1 MKKSLIELRQLLA
14 QKEAEGQDIVAK
26 AKTEERTINAAE
38 VEKLKAIDA
47 ETRQINIDIDA
58 AIVEERFTKKR
69 VEGKA
74 KQDGMDAETRELS
87 SFSMTKLFNSINKRE
102 AISGFERE
110 VLDEGVN
117 EARALGASS
126 SGNYIN
132 LKALNAI
139 QKRAMSAGS
148 SSAGGNFVQTN
159 KEGFF
164 DVLRANRVLDK
175 VGAEWEMGMVP
186 NVDYTG
192 FSTGW
197 TFSDAS
203 ENGTAADA
211 DAVTVNRS
219 VSPKRIAGKILLS
232 NQLMIQDPAMDAK
245 LLQSLQNAI
254 YPYVEGKVLTGTG
267 TSNAMTGITANSTA
281 ATLAL
286 GTNGGAPSLTYVQ
299 NMRKTLLN
307 GNVDAAKIFWLINP
321 NTEALLMQT
330 PIDTGSGFMLIPFG
344 TFGGG
349 VQGYINNIP
358 YLVTSN
364 LPSNLTK
371 GTASG
376 TCSAAIA
383 GDFSNL
389 KICQW
394 GGLDIIMD
402 PFTAAAEG
410 QTRIICNTYWDT
422 TIKRAGT
429 IVKTLDLITG

>member
-1 MKKSLIELRQLLA
+1 MKTSVELRQLQSL
-14 QKEAEGQDIVAK
+14 KRTEGVDLVNKAE
-26 AKTEERTINAAE
+26 TEKRELSADETTILRNIQSE
-38 VEKLKAIDA
+38 VEAFENQIKDA
-47 ETRQINIDIDA
+47 ELREKFA
-58 AIVEERFTKKR
+58 KKS
-69 VEGKA
+69 VEGK
-74 KQDGMDAETRELS
+74 KSNDGMNAEEREMS
-87 SFSMTKLFNSINKRE
+87 NFSMTKFFNSINRNE
-102 AISGFERE
+102 PITGLERE
-110 VLDEGVN
+110 ILDEGVT
-117 EARALGASS
+117 EARSLGASS
-126 SGNYIN
+126 NGHYIN

-148 SSAGGNFVQTN
+148 ASAGGNFVQTD
-159 KEGFF
+159 KMGFF
-164 DVLRANRVLDK
+164 DVLRSNRVLDK

-197 TFSDAS
+197 TFADAA
-203 ENGTAADA
+203 ENATAADA

-232 NQLMIQDPAMDAK
+232 NQLMIQDPTMDAK
-245 LLQSLQNAI
+245 LLQSLQNAL

-267 TSNAMTGITANSTA
+267 TSNAMTGITANATA

-286 GTNGGAPSLTYVQ
+286 GTNGGAPSLTYIQ

-307 GNVDAAKIFWLINP
+307 GNVDASKIFWLINP
-321 NTEALLMQT
+321 NTEALLMAT
-330 PIDTGSGFMLIPFG
+330 PVDTGSGAMLIPYGSYFNG
-344 TFGGG
+344 ATGF
-349 VQGYINNIP
+349 INNIP

-364 LPSNLTK
+364 LPNNLTK
-371 GTASG
+371 GTSSSN
-376 TCSAAIA
+376 CSAVIA

-389 KICQW
+389 KVCQW
-394 GGLDIIMD
+394 GGLDIVID
-402 PFTAAAEG
+402 PYTAAAEG

>member
-1 MKKSLIELRQLLA
+1 MKTSVELRQLQSL
-14 QKEAEGQDIVAK
+14 KRTEGVDLVNKAE
-26 AKTEERTINAAE
+26 TEKRELSVDETTILRNIQSE
-38 VEKLKAIDA
+38 VEAFENQIKDA
-47 ETRQINIDIDA
+47 ELREKFA
-58 AIVEERFTKKR
+58 KKS
-69 VEGKA
+69 VEGK
-74 KQDGMDAETRELS
+74 KSNDGMNAEEREMS
-87 SFSMTKLFNSINKRE
+87 NFSMTKFFNSINRNE
-102 AISGFERE
+102 PITGLERE
-110 VLDEGVN
+110 ILDEGVT
-117 EARALGASS
+117 EARSLGASS
-126 SGNYIN
+126 NGHYIN

-148 SSAGGNFVQTN
+148 ASAGGNFVQTD
-159 KEGFF
+159 KMGFF
-164 DVLRANRVLDK
+164 DVLRSNRVLDK

-197 TFSDAS
+197 TFADAA
-203 ENGTAADA
+203 ENATAADA

-232 NQLMIQDPAMDAK
+232 NQLMIQDPTMDAK
-245 LLQSLQNAI
+245 LLQSLQNAL

-286 GTNGGAPSLTYVQ
+286 GTNGGAPSLTYIQ

-307 GNVDAAKIFWLINP
+307 GNVDASKIFWLINP
-321 NTEALLMQT
+321 NTEALLMAT
-330 PIDTGSGFMLIPFG
+330 PVDTGSGAMLIPYGSYFNG
-344 TFGGG
+344 ATGF
-349 VQGYINNIP
+349 INNIP

-364 LPSNLTK
+364 LPNNLTK
-371 GTASG
+371 GTSSSN
-376 TCSAAIA
+376 CSAVIA

-389 KICQW
+389 KVCQW
-394 GGLDIIMD
+394 GGLDIVID
-402 PFTAAAEG
+402 PYTAAAEG

>member
-1 MKKSLIELRQLLA
+1 MKTSVELRQLQSL
-14 QKEAEGQDIVAK
+14 KRTEGVDLVNKAE
-26 AKTEERTINAAE
+26 TEKRELSADETTILRNIQSE
-38 VEKLKAIDA
+38 VEAFENQIKDA
-47 ETRQINIDIDA
+47 ELREKFA
-58 AIVEERFTKKR
+58 KKS
-69 VEGKA
+69 VEGK
-74 KQDGMDAETRELS
+74 KSNDGMNAEEREMS
-87 SFSMTKLFNSINKRE
+87 NFSMTKFFNSINRNE
-102 AISGFERE
+102 PITGLERE
-110 VLDEGVN
+110 ILDEGVT
-117 EARALGASS
+117 EARSLGASS
-126 SGNYIN
+126 NGHYIN

-148 SSAGGNFVQTN
+148 ASAGGNFVQTD
-159 KEGFF
+159 KMGFF

-197 TFSDAS
+197 TFADAA
-203 ENGTAADA
+203 ENATAADA
-211 DAVTVNRS
+211 DAVTVNRA

-232 NQLMIQDPAMDAK
+232 NQLMIQDPTMDAK
-245 LLQSLQNAI
+245 LLQSLQNAL

-267 TSNAMTGITANSTA
+267 TSNAMTGITANATA

-286 GTNGGAPSLTYVQ
+286 GTNGGAPSLTYIQ

-307 GNVDAAKIFWLINP
+307 GNVDASKIFWLINP
-321 NTEALLMQT
+321 NTEALLMAT
-330 PIDTGSGFMLIPFG
+330 PVDTGSGAMLIPYGSYFNG
-344 TFGGG
+344 ATGF
-349 VQGYINNIP
+349 INNIP

-364 LPSNLTK
+364 LPNNLTK
-371 GTASG
+371 GTSSSN
-376 TCSAAIA
+376 CSAVIA

-389 KICQW
+389 KVCQW
-394 GGLDIIMD
+394 GGLDIVID
-402 PFTAAAEG
+402 PYTAAAEG

>member
-1 MKKSLIELRQLLA
+1 MKTSVELRQLQSL
-14 QKEAEGQDIVAK
+14 KRAEGSELVDK
-26 AKTEERTINAAE
+26 
-38 VEKLKAIDA
+38 A
-47 ETRQINIDIDA
+47 ET
-58 AIVEERFTKKR
+58 EK
-69 VEGKA
+69 
-74 KQDGMDAETRELS
+74 RELS
-87 SFSMTKLFNSINKRE
+87 VEETTILRNIQSEVEAFENQIKDAELREKFAKKSVQSKKSNDGMNAEEREMSNFSMTKFFNSINRNE
-102 AISGFERE
+102 PITGLERE
-110 VLDEGVN
+110 ILDEGVV
-117 EARALGASS
+117 EARSLGASS
-126 SGNYIN
+126 NGHYIN

-148 SSAGGNFVQTN
+148 SSAGGNFIQTD
-159 KEGFF
+159 KMGFF

-197 TFSDAS
+197 TFADAA
-203 ENGTAADA
+203 ENATAADA

-232 NQLMIQDPAMDAK
+232 NQLMIQDPTMDAK
-245 LLQSLQNAI
+245 LLQSLQNAL

-267 TSNAMTGITANSTA
+267 TSNAMTGITANATA

-286 GTNGGAPSLTYVQ
+286 GTNGGAPSLTYIQ

-307 GNVDAAKIFWLINP
+307 GNVDASKIFWLINP
-321 NTEALLMQT
+321 NTEALLMAT
-330 PIDTGSGFMLIPFG
+330 PVDTGSGAMLIPYGSYFNG
-344 TFGGG
+344 ATGF
-349 VQGYINNIP
+349 INNIP

-364 LPSNLTK
+364 LPNNLTK
-371 GTASG
+371 GTSSSN
-376 TCSAAIA
+376 CSAVIA

-389 KICQW
+389 KVCQW
-394 GGLDIIMD
+394 GGLDIVID
-402 PFTAAAEG
+402 PYTNAAEG

>member
-1 MKKSLIELRQLLA
+1 MKTSVELRQLQSL
-14 QKEAEGQDIVAK
+14 KRAEGSELVDK
-26 AKTEERTINAAE
+26 
-38 VEKLKAIDA
+38 A
-47 ETRQINIDIDA
+47 ET
-58 AIVEERFTKKR
+58 EK
-69 VEGKA
+69 
-74 KQDGMDAETRELS
+74 RELS
-87 SFSMTKLFNSINKRE
+87 VEETTILRNIQSEVEAFENQIKDAELREKFAKKSVQSKKSNDGMNAEEREMSNFSMTKFFNSINRNE
-102 AISGFERE
+102 PITGLERE
-110 VLDEGVN
+110 ILDEGVV
-117 EARALGASS
+117 EARSLGASS
-126 SGNYIN
+126 NGHYIN

-148 SSAGGNFVQTN
+148 ASAGGNFVQTD
-159 KEGFF
+159 KMGFF

-197 TFSDAS
+197 TFADAA
-203 ENGTAADA
+203 ENATAADA

-232 NQLMIQDPAMDAK
+232 NQLMIQDPTMDAK
-245 LLQSLQNAI
+245 LLQSLQNAL

-267 TSNAMTGITANSTA
+267 TSNAMTGITANATA

-286 GTNGGAPSLTYVQ
+286 GTNGGAPSLTYIQ

-307 GNVDAAKIFWLINP
+307 GNVDASKIFWLINP
-321 NTEALLMQT
+321 NTEALLMAT
-330 PIDTGSGFMLIPFG
+330 PVDTGSGAMLIPYGSYFNG
-344 TFGGG
+344 ATGF
-349 VQGYINNIP
+349 INNIP

-364 LPSNLTK
+364 LPNNLTK
-371 GTASG
+371 GTSSSN
-376 TCSAAIA
+376 CSAVIA

-389 KICQW
+389 KVCQW
-394 GGLDIIMD
+394 GGLDIVID
-402 PFTAAAEG
+402 PYTAAAEG

>member
-1 MKKSLIELRQLLA
+1 MKTSVELRQLQSL
-14 QKEAEGQDIVAK
+14 KRTEGVDLVNKAE
-26 AKTEERTINAAE
+26 TEKRELSADETTILRNIQTE
-38 VEKLKAIDA
+38 VEAFENQIKDA
-47 ETRQINIDIDA
+47 ELREKFA
-58 AIVEERFTKKR
+58 KKS
-69 VEGKA
+69 VEGK
-74 KQDGMDAETRELS
+74 KLNDGMNAEEREMS
-87 SFSMTKLFNSINKRE
+87 NFSMTKFFNSINRNE
-102 AISGFERE
+102 PITGLERE
-110 VLDEGVN
+110 ILDEGVT
-117 EARALGASS
+117 EARSLGASS
-126 SGNYIN
+126 NGHYIN

-148 SSAGGNFVQTN
+148 SSAGGNFIQTD
-159 KEGFF
+159 KMGFF

-197 TFSDAS
+197 TFADAA
-203 ENGTAADA
+203 ENATAADA
-211 DAVTVNRS
+211 DAVTVNRA

-232 NQLMIQDPAMDAK
+232 NQLMIQDPTMDAK
-245 LLQSLQNAI
+245 LLQSLQNAL

-267 TSNAMTGITANSTA
+267 TSNAMTGITANATA

-286 GTNGGAPSLTYVQ
+286 GTNGGAPSLTYIQ

-307 GNVDAAKIFWLINP
+307 GNVDASKIFWLINP
-321 NTEALLMQT
+321 NTEALLMAT
-330 PIDTGSGFMLIPFG
+330 PVDTGSGAMLIPYGSYFNG
-344 TFGGG
+344 ATGF
-349 VQGYINNIP
+349 INNIP

-364 LPSNLTK
+364 LPNNLTK
-371 GTASG
+371 GTSSSN
-376 TCSAAIA
+376 CSAVIA

-389 KICQW
+389 KVCQW
-394 GGLDIIMD
+394 GGLDIVID
-402 PFTAAAEG
+402 PYTAAAEG

>member
-1 MKKSLIELRQLLA
+1 MKTSVELRQLQSL
-14 QKEAEGQDIVAK
+14 KRTEGVDLVNKAE
-26 AKTEERTINAAE
+26 TEKRELSADETTILRNIQTE
-38 VEKLKAIDA
+38 VETFENQIKDA
-47 ETRQINIDIDA
+47 ELREKFA
-58 AIVEERFTKKR
+58 KKS
-69 VEGKA
+69 VEGK
-74 KQDGMDAETRELS
+74 KSNDGMNAEEREMS
-87 SFSMTKLFNSINKRE
+87 NFSMTKFFNSINRNE
-102 AISGFERE
+102 PITGLERE
-110 VLDEGVN
+110 ILDEGVT
-117 EARALGASS
+117 EARSLGASS
-126 SGNYIN
+126 NGHYIN

-148 SSAGGNFVQTN
+148 SSAGGNFIQTD
-159 KEGFF
+159 KMGFF

-197 TFSDAS
+197 TFADAA
-203 ENGTAADA
+203 ENATAADA
-211 DAVTVNRS
+211 DAVTVNRA

-232 NQLMIQDPAMDAK
+232 NQLMIQDPTMDAK
-245 LLQSLQNAI
+245 LLQSLQNAL

-267 TSNAMTGITANSTA
+267 TSNAMTGITANATA

-286 GTNGGAPSLTYVQ
+286 GTNGGAPSLTYIQ

-307 GNVDAAKIFWLINP
+307 GNVDASKIFWLINP
-321 NTEALLMQT
+321 NTEALLMAT
-330 PIDTGSGFMLIPFG
+330 PVDTGSGAMLIPYGSYFNG
-344 TFGGG
+344 ATGF
-349 VQGYINNIP
+349 INNIP

-364 LPSNLTK
+364 LPNNLTK
-371 GTASG
+371 GTSSSN
-376 TCSAAIA
+376 CSAVIA

-389 KICQW
+389 KVCQW
-394 GGLDIIMD
+394 GGLDIVID
-402 PFTAAAEG
+402 PYTAAAEG

>member
-1 MKKSLIELRQLLA
+1 MKTSVELRQLQSL
-14 QKEAEGQDIVAK
+14 KRAEGSELVDK
-26 AKTEERTINAAE
+26 
-38 VEKLKAIDA
+38 A
-47 ETRQINIDIDA
+47 ET
-58 AIVEERFTKKR
+58 EK
-69 VEGKA
+69 
-74 KQDGMDAETRELS
+74 RELS
-87 SFSMTKLFNSINKRE
+87 VEETTILRNIQSEVEAFENQIKDAELREKFAKKSVQSKKSNDGMNAEEREMSNFSMTKFFNSINRNE
-102 AISGFERE
+102 PITGLERE
-110 VLDEGVN
+110 ILDEGVT
-117 EARALGASS
+117 EARSLGASS
-126 SGNYIN
+126 NGHYIN

-148 SSAGGNFVQTN
+148 SSAGGNFIQTD
-159 KEGFF
+159 KMGFF

-197 TFSDAS
+197 TFADAA
-203 ENGTAADA
+203 ENATAADA

-232 NQLMIQDPAMDAK
+232 NQLMIQDPTMDAK
-245 LLQSLQNAI
+245 LLQSLQNAL

-267 TSNAMTGITANSTA
+267 TSNAMTGITANATA

-286 GTNGGAPSLTYVQ
+286 GTNGGAPSLTYIQ

-307 GNVDAAKIFWLINP
+307 GNVDASKIFWLINP
-321 NTEALLMQT
+321 NTEALLMAT
-330 PIDTGSGFMLIPFG
+330 PVDTGSGAMLIPYGSYFNG
-344 TFGGG
+344 ATGF
-349 VQGYINNIP
+349 INNIP

-364 LPSNLTK
+364 LPNNLTK
-371 GTASG
+371 GTSSSN
-376 TCSAAIA
+376 CSAVIA

-389 KICQW
+389 KVCQW
-394 GGLDIIMD
+394 GGLDIVID
-402 PFTAAAEG
+402 PYTAAAEG

>member
-1 MKKSLIELRQLLA
+1 MKTSVELRQLQSL
-14 QKEAEGQDIVAK
+14 KRTEGVDLVNKAE
-26 AKTEERTINAAE
+26 TEKRELSADETTILRNIQTE
-38 VEKLKAIDA
+38 VEAFENQIKDA
-47 ETRQINIDIDA
+47 ELREKFA
-58 AIVEERFTKKR
+58 KKS
-69 VEGKA
+69 VEGK
-74 KQDGMDAETRELS
+74 KSNDGMNAEEREMS
-87 SFSMTKLFNSINKRE
+87 NFSMTKFFNSINRNE
-102 AISGFERE
+102 PITGLERE
-110 VLDEGVN
+110 ILDEGVT
-117 EARALGASS
+117 EARSLGASS
-126 SGNYIN
+126 NGHYIN

-148 SSAGGNFVQTN
+148 ASAGGNFVQTD
-159 KEGFF
+159 KMGFF

-197 TFSDAS
+197 TFADAA
-203 ENGTAADA
+203 ENATAADA

-232 NQLMIQDPAMDAK
+232 NQLMIQDPTMDAK
-245 LLQSLQNAI
+245 LLQSLQNAL

-267 TSNAMTGITANSTA
+267 TSNAMTGITANATA

-286 GTNGGAPSLTYVQ
+286 GTNGGAPSLTYIQ

-307 GNVDAAKIFWLINP
+307 GNVDASKIFWLINP
-321 NTEALLMQT
+321 NTEALLMAT
-330 PIDTGSGFMLIPFG
+330 PVDTGSGAMLIPYGSYFNG
-344 TFGGG
+344 ATGF
-349 VQGYINNIP
+349 INNIP

-364 LPSNLTK
+364 LPNNLTK
-371 GTASG
+371 GTSSSN
-376 TCSAAIA
+376 CSAVIA

-389 KICQW
+389 KVCQW
-394 GGLDIIMD
+394 GGLDIVID
-402 PFTAAAEG
+402 PYTAAAEG

>member
-1 MKKSLIELRQLLA
+1 MKTSVELRQLQSL
-14 QKEAEGQDIVAK
+14 KRTEGSELVDKAE
-26 AKTEERTINAAE
+26 TEKRELSVEETTILRNIQSE
-38 VEKLKAIDA
+38 VEAFENQIKDA
-47 ETRQINIDIDA
+47 ELREKFA
-58 AIVEERFTKKR
+58 KKS
-69 VEGKA
+69 VEGK
-74 KQDGMDAETRELS
+74 KSNDGMNAEEREMS
-87 SFSMTKLFNSINKRE
+87 NFSMTKFFNSINRNE
-102 AISGFERE
+102 PITGLERE
-110 VLDEGVN
+110 ILDEGVV
-117 EARALGASS
+117 EARSLGASS
-126 SGNYIN
+126 NGHYIN

-148 SSAGGNFVQTN
+148 SSAGGNFIQTD
-159 KEGFF
+159 KMGFF

-197 TFSDAS
+197 TFADAA
-203 ENGTAADA
+203 ENATAADA

-232 NQLMIQDPAMDAK
+232 NQLMIQDPTMDAK
-245 LLQSLQNAI
+245 LLQSLQNAL

-267 TSNAMTGITANSTA
+267 TSNAMTGITANATA

-286 GTNGGAPSLTYVQ
+286 GTNGGAPSLTYIQ

-307 GNVDAAKIFWLINP
+307 GNVDASKIFWLINP
-321 NTEALLMQT
+321 NTEALLMAT
-330 PIDTGSGFMLIPFG
+330 PVDTGSGAMLIPYGSYFNG
-344 TFGGG
+344 ATGF
-349 VQGYINNIP
+349 INNIP

-364 LPSNLTK
+364 LPNNLTK
-371 GTASG
+371 GTSSSN
-376 TCSAAIA
+376 CSAVIA

-389 KICQW
+389 KVCQW
-394 GGLDIIMD
+394 GGLDIVID
-402 PFTAAAEG
+402 PYTNAAEG

>member
-1 MKKSLIELRQLLA
+1 MKTSVELRQLQSL
-14 QKEAEGQDIVAK
+14 KRTEGVELVNKAE
-26 AKTEERTINAAE
+26 TEKRELSADETTILRNIQSE
-38 VEKLKAIDA
+38 VEAFENQIKDA
-47 ETRQINIDIDA
+47 ELREKFA
-58 AIVEERFTKKR
+58 KKS
-69 VEGKA
+69 VEGK
-74 KQDGMDAETRELS
+74 KSNDGMNAEEREMS
-87 SFSMTKLFNSINKRE
+87 NFSMTKFFNSINRNE
-102 AISGFERE
+102 PITGLERE
-110 VLDEGVN
+110 ILDEGVI
-117 EARALGASS
+117 EARSLGASS
-126 SGNYIN
+126 NGHYIN

-148 SSAGGNFVQTN
+148 ASAGGNFVQTD
-159 KEGFF
+159 KMGFF

-197 TFSDAS
+197 TFADAA
-203 ENGTAADA
+203 ENATAADA
-211 DAVTVNRS
+211 DAVTVNRA

-232 NQLMIQDPAMDAK
+232 NQLMIQDPTMDAK
-245 LLQSLQNAI
+245 LLQSLQNAL

-267 TSNAMTGITANSTA
+267 TSNAMTGITANATA

-286 GTNGGAPSLTYVQ
+286 GTNGGAPSLTYIQ

-307 GNVDAAKIFWLINP
+307 GNVDASKIFWLINP
-321 NTEALLMQT
+321 NTEALLMAT
-330 PIDTGSGFMLIPFG
+330 PVDTGSGAMLIPYGSYFNG
-344 TFGGG
+344 ATGF
-349 VQGYINNIP
+349 INNIP

-364 LPSNLTK
+364 LPNNLTK
-371 GTASG
+371 GTSSSN
-376 TCSAAIA
+376 CSAVIA

-389 KICQW
+389 KVCQW
-394 GGLDIIMD
+394 GGLDIVID
-402 PFTAAAEG
+402 PYTAAAEG

>member
-1 MKKSLIELRQLLA
+1 MKTSVELRQLQSL
-14 QKEAEGQDIVAK
+14 KRTEGVELVNKAE
-26 AKTEERTINAAE
+26 TEKRELSADETTILRNIQSE
-38 VEKLKAIDA
+38 VEAFENQIKDA
-47 ETRQINIDIDA
+47 ELREKFA
-58 AIVEERFTKKR
+58 KKS
-69 VEGKA
+69 VEGK
-74 KQDGMDAETRELS
+74 KSNDGMNAEEREMS
-87 SFSMTKLFNSINKRE
+87 NFSMTKFFNSINRNE
-102 AISGFERE
+102 PITGLERE
-110 VLDEGVN
+110 ILDEGVV
-117 EARALGASS
+117 EARSLGASS
-126 SGNYIN
+126 NGHYIN

-148 SSAGGNFVQTN
+148 ASAGGNFVQTD
-159 KEGFF
+159 KMGFF

-197 TFSDAS
+197 TFADAA
-203 ENGTAADA
+203 ENATAADA
-211 DAVTVNRS
+211 DAVTVNRA

-232 NQLMIQDPAMDAK
+232 NQLMIQDPTMDAK
-245 LLQSLQNAI
+245 LLQSLQNAL

-267 TSNAMTGITANSTA
+267 TSNAMTGITANATA

-286 GTNGGAPSLTYVQ
+286 GTNGGAPSLTYIQ

-307 GNVDAAKIFWLINP
+307 GNVDASKIFWLINP
-321 NTEALLMQT
+321 NTEALLMAT
-330 PIDTGSGFMLIPFG
+330 PVDTGSGAMLIPYGSYFNG
-344 TFGGG
+344 ATGF
-349 VQGYINNIP
+349 INNIP

-364 LPSNLTK
+364 LPNNLTK
-371 GTASG
+371 GTSSSN
-376 TCSAAIA
+376 CSAVIA

-389 KICQW
+389 KVCQW
-394 GGLDIIMD
+394 GGLDIVID
-402 PFTAAAEG
+402 PYTAAAEG

>member
-1 MKKSLIELRQLLA
+1 MKTSVELRQLQSL
-14 QKEAEGQDIVAK
+14 KRAEGSELVDK
-26 AKTEERTINAAE
+26 
-38 VEKLKAIDA
+38 A
-47 ETRQINIDIDA
+47 ET
-58 AIVEERFTKKR
+58 EK
-69 VEGKA
+69 
-74 KQDGMDAETRELS
+74 RELS
-87 SFSMTKLFNSINKRE
+87 VEETTILRNIQSEVEAFENQIKDAELREKFAKKSVQSKKSNDGMNAEEREMSNFSMTKFFNSINRNE
-102 AISGFERE
+102 PITGLERE
-110 VLDEGVN
+110 ILDEGVT
-117 EARALGASS
+117 EARSLGASS
-126 SGNYIN
+126 NGHYIN

-148 SSAGGNFVQTN
+148 SSAGGNFIQTD
-159 KEGFF
+159 KMGFF

-197 TFSDAS
+197 TFADAA
-203 ENGTAADA
+203 ENATAADA

-232 NQLMIQDPAMDAK
+232 NQLMIQDPTMDAK
-245 LLQSLQNAI
+245 LLQSLQNAL

-267 TSNAMTGITANSTA
+267 TSNAMTGITANATA

-286 GTNGGAPSLTYVQ
+286 GTNGGAPSLTYIQ

-307 GNVDAAKIFWLINP
+307 GNVDASKIFWLINP
-321 NTEALLMQT
+321 NTEALLMAT
-330 PIDTGSGFMLIPFG
+330 PVDTGSGAMLIPYGSYFNG
-344 TFGGG
+344 ATGF
-349 VQGYINNIP
+349 INNIP

-364 LPSNLTK
+364 LPNNLTK
-371 GTASG
+371 GTSSSN
-376 TCSAAIA
+376 CSAVIA

-389 KICQW
+389 KVCQW
-394 GGLDIIMD
+394 GGLDIVID
-402 PFTAAAEG
+402 PYTNAAEG

>member
-1 MKKSLIELRQLLA
+1 MKTSVELRQLQSL
-14 QKEAEGQDIVAK
+14 KRTEGVDLVNKAETDKRELSADE
-26 AKTEERTINAAE
+26 TTILRNIQTE
-38 VEKLKAIDA
+38 VEAFENQIKDA
-47 ETRQINIDIDA
+47 ELREKFA
-58 AIVEERFTKKR
+58 KKS
-69 VEGKA
+69 VEGK
-74 KQDGMDAETRELS
+74 KSNDGMNAEEREMS
-87 SFSMTKLFNSINKRE
+87 NFSMTKFFNSINRNE
-102 AISGFERE
+102 PITGLERE
-110 VLDEGVN
+110 ILDEGVV
-117 EARALGASS
+117 EARSLGASS
-126 SGNYIN
+126 NGHYIN

-148 SSAGGNFVQTN
+148 ASAGGNFVQTD
-159 KEGFF
+159 KMGFF

-197 TFSDAS
+197 TFADAA
-203 ENGTAADA
+203 ENATAADA
-211 DAVTVNRS
+211 DAVTVNRA

-232 NQLMIQDPAMDAK
+232 NQLMIQDPTMDAK
-245 LLQSLQNAI
+245 LLQSLQNAL

-267 TSNAMTGITANSTA
+267 TSNAMTGITANATA

-286 GTNGGAPSLTYVQ
+286 GTNGGAPSLTYIQ

-307 GNVDAAKIFWLINP
+307 GNVDASKIFWLINP
-321 NTEALLMQT
+321 NTEALLMAT
-330 PIDTGSGFMLIPFG
+330 PVDTGSGAMLIPYGSYFNG
-344 TFGGG
+344 ATGF
-349 VQGYINNIP
+349 INNIP

-364 LPSNLTK
+364 LPNNLTK
-371 GTASG
+371 GTSSSN
-376 TCSAAIA
+376 CSAVIA

-389 KICQW
+389 KVCQW
-394 GGLDIIMD
+394 GGLDIVID
-402 PFTAAAEG
+402 PYTAAAEG

>member
-1 MKKSLIELRQLLA
+1 MKTSVELRQLQSL
-14 QKEAEGQDIVAK
+14 KRTEGVDLVNKAE
-26 AKTEERTINAAE
+26 TEKRELSADETTILRNIQSE
-38 VEKLKAIDA
+38 VEAFENQIKDA
-47 ETRQINIDIDA
+47 ELREKFA
-58 AIVEERFTKKR
+58 KKS
-69 VEGKA
+69 VEGK
-74 KQDGMDAETRELS
+74 KSNNGMNAEEREMS
-87 SFSMTKLFNSINKRE
+87 NFSMTKFFNSINRNE
-102 AISGFERE
+102 PITGLERE
-110 VLDEGVN
+110 ILDEGVT
-117 EARALGASS
+117 EARSLGASS
-126 SGNYIN
+126 NGHYIN

-148 SSAGGNFVQTN
+148 ASAGGNFVQTD
-159 KEGFF
+159 KMGFF
-164 DVLRANRVLDK
+164 DVLRSNRVLDK

-197 TFSDAS
+197 TFADAA
-203 ENGTAADA
+203 ENATAADA

-232 NQLMIQDPAMDAK
+232 NQLMIQDPTMDAK
-245 LLQSLQNAI
+245 LLQSLQNAL

-267 TSNAMTGITANSTA
+267 TSNAMTGITANATA

-286 GTNGGAPSLTYVQ
+286 GTNGGAPSLTYIQ

-307 GNVDAAKIFWLINP
+307 GNVDASKIFWLINP
-321 NTEALLMQT
+321 NTEALLMAT
-330 PIDTGSGFMLIPFG
+330 PVDTGSGAMLIPYGSYFNG
-344 TFGGG
+344 ATGF
-349 VQGYINNIP
+349 INNIP

-364 LPSNLTK
+364 LPNNLTK
-371 GTASG
+371 GTSSSN
-376 TCSAAIA
+376 CSAVIA

-389 KICQW
+389 KVCQW
-394 GGLDIIMD
+394 GGLDIVID
-402 PFTAAAEG
+402 PYTAAAEG

>member
-1 MKKSLIELRQLLA
+1 MKTSVELRQLQSL
-14 QKEAEGQDIVAK
+14 KRTEGVDLVNKAE
-26 AKTEERTINAAE
+26 TEKRELSADETTILRNIQTE
-38 VEKLKAIDA
+38 VEAFENQIKDA
-47 ETRQINIDIDA
+47 ELREKFA
-58 AIVEERFTKKR
+58 KKS
-69 VEGKA
+69 VEGK
-74 KQDGMDAETRELS
+74 KSNDGMNAEEREMS
-87 SFSMTKLFNSINKRE
+87 NFSMTKFFNSINRNE
-102 AISGFERE
+102 PITGLERE
-110 VLDEGVN
+110 ILDEGVT
-117 EARALGASS
+117 EARSLGASS
-126 SGNYIN
+126 NGHYIN

-148 SSAGGNFVQTN
+148 ASAGGNFVQTD
-159 KEGFF
+159 KMGFF

-197 TFSDAS
+197 TFADAA
-203 ENGTAADA
+203 ENATAADA

-232 NQLMIQDPAMDAK
+232 NQLMIQDPTMDAK
-245 LLQSLQNAI
+245 LLQSLQNAL

-267 TSNAMTGITANSTA
+267 TSNAMTGITANATA

-286 GTNGGAPSLTYVQ
+286 GTNGGAPSLTYIQ

-307 GNVDAAKIFWLINP
+307 GNVDASKIFWLINP
-321 NTEALLMQT
+321 NTEALLMAT
-330 PIDTGSGFMLIPFG
+330 PVDTGSGAMLIPYGSYFNG
-344 TFGGG
+344 ATGF
-349 VQGYINNIP
+349 INNIP

-364 LPSNLTK
+364 LPNNLTK
-371 GTASG
+371 GTSSSN
-376 TCSAAIA
+376 CSAVIA

-389 KICQW
+389 KVCQW
-394 GGLDIIMD
+394 GGLDIVID
-402 PFTAAAEG
+402 PYTAAAEG

-422 TIKRAGT
+422 TIKRSGT

>member
-1 MKKSLIELRQLLA
+1 MKTSVELRQLQSL
-14 QKEAEGQDIVAK
+14 KRTEGVDLVNKAE
-26 AKTEERTINAAE
+26 TEKRELSADETTILRNIQTE
-38 VEKLKAIDA
+38 VEAFENQIKDA
-47 ETRQINIDIDA
+47 ELREKFA
-58 AIVEERFTKKR
+58 KKS
-69 VEGKA
+69 VEGK
-74 KQDGMDAETRELS
+74 KSNDGMNAEEREMS
-87 SFSMTKLFNSINKRE
+87 NFSMTKFFNSINRNE
-102 AISGFERE
+102 PITGLERE
-110 VLDEGVN
+110 ILDEGVT
-117 EARALGASS
+117 EARSLGASS
-126 SGNYIN
+126 NGHYIN

-148 SSAGGNFVQTN
+148 SSAGGNFIQTD
-159 KEGFF
+159 KMGFF

-197 TFSDAS
+197 TFADAA
-203 ENGTAADA
+203 ENATAADA

-232 NQLMIQDPAMDAK
+232 NQLMIQDPTMDAK
-245 LLQSLQNAI
+245 LLQSLQNAL

-267 TSNAMTGITANSTA
+267 TSNAMTGITANATA

-286 GTNGGAPSLTYVQ
+286 GTNGGAPSLTYIQ

-307 GNVDAAKIFWLINP
+307 GNVDASKIFWLINP
-321 NTEALLMQT
+321 NTEALLMAT
-330 PIDTGSGFMLIPFG
+330 PVDTGSGAMLIPYGSYFNG
-344 TFGGG
+344 ATGF
-349 VQGYINNIP
+349 INNIP

-364 LPSNLTK
+364 LPNNLTK
-371 GTASG
+371 GTSS
-376 TCSAAIA
+376 TNCSAVIA

-389 KICQW
+389 KVCQW
-394 GGLDIIMD
+394 GGLDIVID
-402 PFTAAAEG
+402 PYTAAAEG

>member
-1 MKKSLIELRQLLA
+1 MKTSVELRQLQSL
-14 QKEAEGQDIVAK
+14 KRTEGVDLVNKAE
-26 AKTEERTINAAE
+26 TEKRELSADETTILRNIQTE
-38 VEKLKAIDA
+38 VEAFENQIKDA
-47 ETRQINIDIDA
+47 ELREKFA
-58 AIVEERFTKKR
+58 KKS
-69 VEGKA
+69 VEGK
-74 KQDGMDAETRELS
+74 KSNDGMNAEEREMS
-87 SFSMTKLFNSINKRE
+87 NFSMTKFFNSINRNE
-102 AISGFERE
+102 PITGLERE
-110 VLDEGVN
+110 ILDEGVT
-117 EARALGASS
+117 EARSLGASS
-126 SGNYIN
+126 NGHYIN

-148 SSAGGNFVQTN
+148 SSAGGNFIQTD
-159 KEGFF
+159 KMGFF

-197 TFSDAS
+197 TFADAA
-203 ENGTAADA
+203 ENATAADA

-232 NQLMIQDPAMDAK
+232 NQLMIQDPTMDAK
-245 LLQSLQNAI
+245 LLQSLQNAL

-267 TSNAMTGITANSTA
+267 TSNAMTGITANATA

-286 GTNGGAPSLTYVQ
+286 GTNGGAPSLTYIQ

-307 GNVDAAKIFWLINP
+307 GNVDASKIFWLINP
-321 NTEALLMQT
+321 NTEALLMAT
-330 PIDTGSGFMLIPFG
+330 PVDTGSGAMLIPYGSYFNG
-344 TFGGG
+344 ATGF
-349 VQGYINNIP
+349 INNIP

-364 LPSNLTK
+364 LPNNLTK
-371 GTASG
+371 GTSSSN
-376 TCSAAIA
+376 CSAVIA

-389 KICQW
+389 KVCQW
-394 GGLDIIMD
+394 GGLDIVID
-402 PFTAAAEG
+402 PYTAAAEG

>member
-1 MKKSLIELRQLLA
+1 MKTSVELRQLQSL
-14 QKEAEGQDIVAK
+14 KRTEGVELVNKAE
-26 AKTEERTINAAE
+26 TEKRELSADETTILRNIQSE
-38 VEKLKAIDA
+38 VEAFENQIKDA
-47 ETRQINIDIDA
+47 ELREKFA
-58 AIVEERFTKKR
+58 KKS
-69 VEGKA
+69 VEGK
-74 KQDGMDAETRELS
+74 KSNDGMNAEEREMS
-87 SFSMTKLFNSINKRE
+87 NFSMTKFFNSINRNE
-102 AISGFERE
+102 PITGLERE
-110 VLDEGVN
+110 ILDEGVV
-117 EARALGASS
+117 EARSLGASS
-126 SGNYIN
+126 NGHYIN

-148 SSAGGNFVQTN
+148 ASAGGNFVQTD
-159 KEGFF
+159 KMGFF

-197 TFSDAS
+197 TFADAA
-203 ENGTAADA
+203 ENATAADA
-211 DAVTVNRS
+211 DAVTVNRA

-232 NQLMIQDPAMDAK
+232 NQLMIQDPTMDAK
-245 LLQSLQNAI
+245 LLQSLQNAL

-286 GTNGGAPSLTYVQ
+286 GTNGGAPSLTYIQ

-307 GNVDAAKIFWLINP
+307 GNVDASKIFWLINP
-321 NTEALLMQT
+321 NTEALLMST
-330 PIDTGSGFMLIPFG
+330 PVDTGSGAMLIPYGSYFNG
-344 TFGGG
+344 ATGF
-349 VQGYINNIP
+349 INNIP

-364 LPSNLTK
+364 LPNNLTK
-371 GTASG
+371 GTSS
-376 TCSAAIA
+376 TNCSAVIA

-389 KICQW
+389 KVCQW
-394 GGLDIIMD
+394 GGLDIVID
-402 PFTAAAEG
+402 PYTAAAEG

-422 TIKRAGT
+422 TIKRSGT

>member
-1 MKKSLIELRQLLA
+1 MKTSVELRQLQSL
-14 QKEAEGQDIVAK
+14 KRTEGVDLVNKAE
-26 AKTEERTINAAE
+26 TEKRELSADETTILRNIQSE
-38 VEKLKAIDA
+38 VEAFENQIKDA
-47 ETRQINIDIDA
+47 ELREKFA
-58 AIVEERFTKKR
+58 KKS
-69 VEGKA
+69 VEGK
-74 KQDGMDAETRELS
+74 KSNDGMNAEEREMS
-87 SFSMTKLFNSINKRE
+87 NFSMTKFFNSINRNE
-102 AISGFERE
+102 PITGLERE
-110 VLDEGVN
+110 ILDEGVT
-117 EARALGASS
+117 EARSLGASS
-126 SGNYIN
+126 NGHYIN

-148 SSAGGNFVQTN
+148 ASAGGNFVQTD
-159 KEGFF
+159 KMGFF
-164 DVLRANRVLDK
+164 DVLRADRVLDK

-197 TFSDAS
+197 TFADAA
-203 ENGTAADA
+203 ENATAADA

-232 NQLMIQDPAMDAK
+232 NQLMIQDPTMDAK
-245 LLQSLQNAI
+245 LLQSLQNAL

-267 TSNAMTGITANSTA
+267 TSNAMTGITANATA

-286 GTNGGAPSLTYVQ
+286 GTNGGAPSLTYIQ

-307 GNVDAAKIFWLINP
+307 GNVDASKIFWLINP
-321 NTEALLMQT
+321 NTEALLMAT
-330 PIDTGSGFMLIPFG
+330 PVDTGSGAMLIPYGSYFNG
-344 TFGGG
+344 ATGF
-349 VQGYINNIP
+349 INNIP

-364 LPSNLTK
+364 LPNNLTK
-371 GTASG
+371 GTSSSN
-376 TCSAAIA
+376 CSAVIA

-389 KICQW
+389 KVCQW
-394 GGLDIIMD
+394 GGLDIVID
-402 PFTAAAEG
+402 PYTAAAEG

>member
-1 MKKSLIELRQLLA
+1 MKTSVELRQLQSL
-14 QKEAEGQDIVAK
+14 KRAEGSELVDK
-26 AKTEERTINAAE
+26 AETEKRELSVEETTILRNIQSE
-38 VEKLKAIDA
+38 VEAFENQIKDA
-47 ETRQINIDIDA
+47 ELREKFA
-58 AIVEERFTKKR
+58 KKS
-69 VEGKA
+69 VEGK
-74 KQDGMDAETRELS
+74 KSNDGMNAEEREMS
-87 SFSMTKLFNSINKRE
+87 NFSMTKFFNSINRNE
-102 AISGFERE
+102 PITGLERE
-110 VLDEGVN
+110 ILDEGVV
-117 EARALGASS
+117 EARSLGASS
-126 SGNYIN
+126 NGHYIN

-148 SSAGGNFVQTN
+148 ASAGGNFIQTD
-159 KEGFF
+159 KMGFF

-197 TFSDAS
+197 TFADAA
-203 ENGTAADA
+203 ENATAADA

-232 NQLMIQDPAMDAK
+232 NQLMIQDPTMDAK
-245 LLQSLQNAI
+245 LLQSLQNAL

-267 TSNAMTGITANSTA
+267 TSNAMTGITANATA

-286 GTNGGAPSLTYVQ
+286 GTNGGAPSLTYIQ

-307 GNVDAAKIFWLINP
+307 GNVDASKIFWLINP
-321 NTEALLMQT
+321 NTEALLMAT
-330 PIDTGSGFMLIPFG
+330 PVDTGSGAMLIPYGSYFNG
-344 TFGGG
+344 ATGF
-349 VQGYINNIP
+349 INNIP

-364 LPSNLTK
+364 LPNNLTK
-371 GTASG
+371 GTSSSN
-376 TCSAAIA
+376 CSAVIA

-389 KICQW
+389 KVCQW
-394 GGLDIIMD
+394 GGLDIVID
-402 PFTAAAEG
+402 PYTAAAEG

>member
-1 MKKSLIELRQLLA
+1 MKTSVELRQLQSL
-14 QKEAEGQDIVAK
+14 KRTEGVDLVNKAE
-26 AKTEERTINAAE
+26 TEKRELSADETTILRNIQSE
-38 VEKLKAIDA
+38 VESFENQIKDA
-47 ETRQINIDIDA
+47 ELREKFA
-58 AIVEERFTKKR
+58 KKS
-69 VEGKA
+69 VEGK
-74 KQDGMDAETRELS
+74 KSNDGMNAEEREMS
-87 SFSMTKLFNSINKRE
+87 NFSMTKFFNSINRNE
-102 AISGFERE
+102 PITGLERE
-110 VLDEGVN
+110 ILDEGVT
-117 EARALGASS
+117 EARSLGASS
-126 SGNYIN
+126 NGHYIN

-148 SSAGGNFVQTN
+148 ASAGGNFVQTD
-159 KEGFF
+159 KMGFF

-197 TFSDAS
+197 TFADAA
-203 ENGTAADA
+203 ENATAADA

-232 NQLMIQDPAMDAK
+232 NQLMIQDPTMDAK
-245 LLQSLQNAI
+245 LLQSLQNAL

-267 TSNAMTGITANSTA
+267 TSNAMTGITANATA

-286 GTNGGAPSLTYVQ
+286 GTNGGAPSLTYIQ

-307 GNVDAAKIFWLINP
+307 GNVDASKIFWLINP
-321 NTEALLMQT
+321 NTEALLMAT
-330 PIDTGSGFMLIPFG
+330 PVDTGSGAMLIPYGSYFNG
-344 TFGGG
+344 ATGF
-349 VQGYINNIP
+349 INNIP

-364 LPSNLTK
+364 LPNNLTK
-371 GTASG
+371 GTSSSN
-376 TCSAAIA
+376 CSAVIA

-389 KICQW
+389 KVCQW
-394 GGLDIIMD
+394 GGLDIVID
-402 PFTAAAEG
+402 PYTAAAEG

>member
-1 MKKSLIELRQLLA
+1 MKTSVELRQLQSL
-14 QKEAEGQDIVAK
+14 KRAEGSELVDK
-26 AKTEERTINAAE
+26 
-38 VEKLKAIDA
+38 A
-47 ETRQINIDIDA
+47 ET
-58 AIVEERFTKKR
+58 EK
-69 VEGKA
+69 
-74 KQDGMDAETRELS
+74 RELS
-87 SFSMTKLFNSINKRE
+87 VEETTILRNIQSEVEAFENQIKDAELREKFAKKSVQSKKSNDGMNAEEREMSNFSMTKFFNSINRNE
-102 AISGFERE
+102 PITGLERE
-110 VLDEGVN
+110 ILDEGVV
-117 EARALGASS
+117 EARSLGASS
-126 SGNYIN
+126 NGHYIN

-148 SSAGGNFVQTN
+148 ASAGGNFIQTD
-159 KEGFF
+159 KMGFF

-197 TFSDAS
+197 TFADAA
-203 ENGTAADA
+203 ENATAADA

-232 NQLMIQDPAMDAK
+232 NQLMIQDPTMDAK
-245 LLQSLQNAI
+245 LLQSLQNAL

-267 TSNAMTGITANSTA
+267 TSNAMTGITANATA

-286 GTNGGAPSLTYVQ
+286 GTNGGAPSLTYIQ

-307 GNVDAAKIFWLINP
+307 GNVDASKIFWLINP
-321 NTEALLMQT
+321 NTEALLMAT
-330 PIDTGSGFMLIPFG
+330 PVDTGSGAMLIPYGSYFNG
-344 TFGGG
+344 ATGF
-349 VQGYINNIP
+349 INNIP

-364 LPSNLTK
+364 LPNNLTK
-371 GTASG
+371 GTSSSN
-376 TCSAAIA
+376 CSAVIA

-389 KICQW
+389 KVCQW
-394 GGLDIIMD
+394 GGLDIVID
-402 PFTAAAEG
+402 PYTAAAEG

>member
-1 MKKSLIELRQLLA
+1 MKKTVLEIRQLIAKLEDDGAAIVAKVEAEGRKLEEAEAAELRKSQTELVELKKDLAEAELRESFAKKSLA
-14 QKEAEGQDIVAK
+14 KEHKIADPEQ
-26 AKTEERTINAAE
+26 
-38 VEKLKAIDA
+38 
-47 ETRQINIDIDA
+47 
-58 AIVEERFTKKR
+58 
-69 VEGKA
+69 
-74 KQDGMDAETRELS
+74 RELS
-87 SFSMTKLFNSINKRE
+87 NFSITKLFNSINKRE
-102 AISGFERE
+102 AVTGFEKE
-110 VLDEGVN
+110 IIEEGTV
-117 EARALGASS
+117 EGRLLGTSQN
-126 SGNYIN
+126 GYYIP
-132 LKALNAI
+132 LKALDAI

-148 SSAGGNFVQTN
+148 STAGGNFIQTN

-175 VGAEWEMGMVP
+175 VGAKWETGMVP

-203 ENGTAADA
+203 ENGTASDA

-219 VSPKRIAGKILLS
+219 VSPKRVAGKVLLS
-232 NQLMIQDPAMDAK
+232 NQLMIQDPTMDAK
-245 LLQSLQNAI
+245 LLQSLQNAL
-254 YPYVEGKVLTGTG
+254 YPSIEGKVLTGSG

-286 GTNGGAPSLTYVQ
+286 GPNGGSPSLAYVQ

-307 GNVDAAKIFWLINP
+307 GNIDSSKIFWIINP
-321 NTEALLMQT
+321 NTESLLMQT
-330 PIDTGSGFMLIPFG
+330 PIDTGSGAMLIPYG
-344 TFGGG
+344 TYFNG
-349 VQGYINNIP
+349 VNGYINNMP

-364 LPSNLTK
+364 LPNNLTK
-371 GTASG
+371 GSASG

-389 KICQW
+389 NICQW
-394 GGLDIIMD
+394 GGLDIVID
-402 PFTAAAEG
+402 PYTAAAEG

-422 TIKRAGT
+422 TILRSGT